1 VVCLNVVA
9 LKSQLPSSS
18 KLQAA
23 KNIFVVQS
31 MHSMRRYKLMVYFLI
46 PEGLLL
52 LIVLLVLAKLVMLF
66 LFLQL

>member
-1 VVCLNVVA
+1 
-9 LKSQLPSSS
+9 
-18 KLQAA
+18 
-23 KNIFVVQS
+23 